1 MKRQIGG
8 LSLEQARAQL
18 APWTQRA
25 APIAAD
31 EYERRIE
38 RARSLMRGH
47 GVDALLIGAGT
58 SLRYFTGVPWGASE
72 RLVALLLTLDGD
84 PVLICPVFEEGS
96 LDAVLKI
103 PATKYLWEEHDDPY
117 ALVVQAMAWK
127 CPMRAAPPAR
137 TKPARLPWRPR
148 TRAATS

>member
-58 SLRYFTGVPWGASE
+58 SLRYFTGVPWGRAS
-72 RLVALLLTLDGD
+72 VWWH
-84 PVLICPVFEEGS
+84 C
-96 LDAVLKI
+96 
-103 PATKYLWEEHDDPY
+103 
-117 ALVVQAMAWK
+117 
-127 CPMRAAPPAR
+127 C
-137 TKPARLPWRPR
+137 
-148 TRAATS
+148 